1 MNKTHENKTQ
11 TQNAV
16 TLWHFVLFF
25 LFFWGVKIVTLIDLV
40 LFSNSFKGWFGGTC
54 DQSKTRR
61 FISSMV
67 GSSSTSCHEAKH
79 FFAMILNPTIRVS
92 HIVYF
97 PLLYSYYQVSIVS
110 LTFQVFI
117 FAILLSLA
125 SDRLAC

>member
-16 TLWHFVLFF
+16 TLWHFLLFF
-25 LFFWGVKIVTLIDLV
+25 PIFFGGVKIVTLIDLV

-67 GSSSTSCHEAKH
+67 GSSSTSCHEAKQL
-79 FFAMILNPTIRVS
+79 FFCDDSESNHPSFS
-92 HIVYF
+92 HSVF
-97 PLLYSYYQVSIVS
+97 PPS
-110 LTFQVFI
+110 L
-117 FAILLSLA
+117 
-125 SDRLAC
+125 